1 MTDLVN
7 GSEKEK
13 LSIDNKKKKGTNG
26 EFLKTCKKQKGLII
40 MSSVFII
47 YIAVFYYVPIW
58 GWLMAFQDYKPA
70 LGISGSKFVGLKH
83 FKDLFSD
90 ETFVRVLRNTLG
102 MSFLNITFG
111 FVTAITL
118 AVFLN
123 EVRNMMFKKVVQTIS
138 YLPHFISWVVAASL
152 VYMTLSTDGG
162 ILNTILVKLHILDLP
177 VLWLGKE
184 KYFWWIIA
192 LSNVWKEVGWNA
204 IIYLAAMTAID
215 PSLYE
220 AASIDGAGRLKRI
233 FKITIPGIMPT
244 VKILLIMQCGWILNA
259 GFEQQLLLGNSMVI
273 RVSEVLDIFVLKYG
287 IAMNRYSF
295 ATAAGI
301 FKSLV
306 SIILL
311 FAANTVAKKFGDEGL
326 L

>member
-13 LSIDNKKKKGTNG
+13 LSIDNKKKIGTNG

-123 EVRNMMFKKVVQTIS
+123 EVRSMMFKKVVQTIS

-162 ILNTILVKLHILDLP
+162 ILNTILIKLHILDLP

-184 KYFWWIIA
+184 NYFWWIIA

>member
-1 MTDLVN
+1 MTELVN
-7 GSEKEK
+7 GSAKED
-13 LSIDNKKKKGTNG
+13 LSVNGVKKRGTKS
-26 EFLKTCKKQKGLII
+26 EFIKSCKSQKGLIVMATI
-40 MSSVFII
+40 FLI
-47 YIAVFYYVPIW
+47 YIGVFYYVPIW

-70 LGISGSKFVGLKH
+70 FGISGSKFVGLKH
-83 FKDLFSD
+83 FKVLFSD
-90 ETFVRVLRNTLG
+90 ETFIRVLRNTLA
-102 MSFLNITFG
+102 MSFLNIVFG

-123 EVRNMMFKKVVQTIS
+123 EVKNMFFKKIVQTIS

-162 ILNTILVKLHILDLP
+162 ILNSILVNLKIIDVP
-177 VLWLGKE
+177 ILWLGQE

-220 AASIDGAGRLKRI
+220 AASIDGAGRLKKI
-233 FKITIPGIMPT
+233 FKITLPGIMPT

-259 GFEQQLLLGNSMVI
+259 GFEQQMLLGNPMVI
-273 RVSEVLDIFVLKYG
+273 RVSEVLDIFTLKYG

-301 FKSLV
+301 FKSVV

-311 FAANTVAKKFGDEGL
+311 FVANTVAKKFTDEGL